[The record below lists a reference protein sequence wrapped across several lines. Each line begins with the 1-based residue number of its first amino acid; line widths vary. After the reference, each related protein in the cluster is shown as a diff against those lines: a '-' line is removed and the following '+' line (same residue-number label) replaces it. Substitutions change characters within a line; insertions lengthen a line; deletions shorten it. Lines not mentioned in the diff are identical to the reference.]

1 MPSCAPTTNV
11 HGLPTEVR
19 FEAHQLPSGKKATIP
34 VLSFEQLEQYPLQT
48 LKMKARNL
56 VETIGES
63 ALPPLRG
70 MSTQKQLINY
80 ILDVQISLCATIGVR
95 VNAYNFG
102 IPADWTDED
111 DQGYFGGGETAL
123 STRARDCARVLSVL
137 KAERS
142 PMRASVDGSLPKN
155 AENFLQADYRKP
167 MQMIQPAHRELDH
180 SAAIEVNQAEAAMGF
195 QRSKARNQGSIR
207 LG

>member
-111 DQGYFGGGETAL
+111 DQGYFGG
-123 STRARDCARVLSVL
+123 
-137 KAERS
+137 
-142 PMRASVDGSLPKN
+142 DGSLPKN